1 MHGRWSSSETKERL
15 LLGQDTEDSGFKL
28 PYNIDLRVL
37 TADAHDIFAADILYH
52 KRCCSSYL
60 KQIAKKWCSQ
70 CETKIMNERK
80 EWEVYVKERQNYFVK
95 EYLLTR
101 MLI

>member
-37 TADAHDIFAADILYH
+37 TADAHDIFAVDIL
-52 KRCCSSYL
+52 
-60 KQIAKKWCSQ
+60 
-70 CETKIMNERK
+70 
-80 EWEVYVKERQNYFVK
+80 
-95 EYLLTR
+95 
-101 MLI
+101 